1 MRKQDPNKCP
11 QCNGFL
17 MSDSNKIKCLSC
29 KFETDAKRK
38 EDKDLP
44 GLKEIKDTWH

>member
-1 MRKQDPNKCP
+1 MRKQDPNKYP

-38 EDKDLP
+38 EDMSIPTKQD
-44 GLKEIKDTWH
+44 INNTWR